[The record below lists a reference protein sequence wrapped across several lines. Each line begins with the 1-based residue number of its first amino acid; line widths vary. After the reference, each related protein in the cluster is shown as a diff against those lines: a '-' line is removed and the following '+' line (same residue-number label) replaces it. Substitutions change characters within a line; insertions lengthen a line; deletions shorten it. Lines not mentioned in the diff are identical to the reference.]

1 MRPRLPLIVLA
12 VMLLTAAARAEAPL
26 EEIRRLDSEL
36 SVATWTGDAEWF
48 EQNLADD
55 YVLVTP
61 GGSVRSKR
69 DVLRELS
76 APGLSMEPYETSDM
90 TVRMY
95 GDAAVVTGRMLQK
108 FTIGGLRYSNDLRY
122 TNVFVKRKA
131 RWLLVSG
138 HASLISPRH

>member
-1 MRPRLPLIVLA
+1 MRPRLPLIVFAAL
-12 VMLLTAAARAEAPL
+12 LLTAAARAEAPL

-61 GGSVRSKR
+61 GGSMRSKR

-90 TVRMY
+90 SVRIY

-122 TNVFVKRKA
+122 TNVFVRRKTK
-131 RWLLVSG
+131 WLLVSG
-138 HASLISPRH
+138 HASLISPRR

>member
-1 MRPRLPLIVLA
+1 MRPRLPLMVFAALLA
-12 VMLLTAAARAEAPL
+12 AAAARAQPTL
-26 EEIRRLDSEL
+26 EEIRRLDSEM

-55 YVLVTP
+55 YVLITP
-61 GGSVRSKR
+61 GGSMRTKR

-76 APGLSMEPYETSDM
+76 APGLSMEPYEPTEM
-90 TVRMY
+90 NVRIY

-122 TNVFVKRKA
+122 TNVYVKRKA
-131 RWLLVSG
+131 KWLLVSG
-138 HASLISPRH
+138 HASLISPRR